1 MTAKELI
8 NELKKYDKD
17 RVVVLS
23 DGIGWSNIEE
33 VVAVDPSIDCTI
45 RIINERFPVFSDN

>member
-8 NELKKYDKD
+8 NELKKYDED

-23 DGIGWSNIEE
+23 DGVGWSNIEE
-33 VVAVDPSIDCTI
+33 VVADDP
-45 RIINERFPVFSDN
+45 